1 MKTTRRGLGTALFG
15 VVLIGFLCSHSL
27 GSRPL
32 HADELTQKAASVVS
46 SLVTKIWAIREHA
59 SDADARERQLAEA
72 IETSTNIDLLSRLS
86 LGRYWRSL
94 SETERD
100 AYQSLFAQS
109 VIGSLAYRLDNA
121 VRELD
126 GPMDRH
132 FVIITSMPAGKKDIV
147 VRSKV
152 VVPDGRP
159 LSVDWRLRE
168 AEGGPA
174 IIDLVVEGVSLLV
187 SQRAEFAAVIER
199 SGVDG
204 LIERLRRHVR
214 DGES

>member
-1 MKTTRRGLGTALFG
+1 MTATRRWVGKVFAGALLAGGLGSHCLMAKPLLANELSLQAVA
-15 VVLIGFLCSHSL
+15 VVN
-27 GSRPL
+27 
-32 HADELTQKAASVVS
+32 D
-46 SLVTKIWAIREHA
+46 LVAQVWAIRSNA
-59 SDADARERQLAEA
+59 SDAGTRERQLARA

-94 SETERD
+94 NETERG
-100 AYQSLFAQS
+100 AYQSLFARS
-109 VIGSLAYRLDNA
+109 VIGSLAYRLESA
-121 VRELD
+121 IRELD
-126 GPMDRH
+126 GPLDQH
-132 FVIITSMPAGKKDIV
+132 FVITTSMPTGQKDIY

-152 VVPDGRP
+152 LAASGPP

-168 AEGGPA
+168 AEGGPV

-204 LIERLRRHVR
+204 LIESLRHNVR
-214 DGES
+214 GGTP

>member
-1 MKTTRRGLGTALFG
+1 MTRRRANKIFVGTALASQ
-15 VVLIGFLCSHSL
+15 LCASFLWA
-27 GSRPL
+27 RPL
-32 HADELTQKAASVVS
+32 LADELSQEATSVVK
-46 SLVTKIWAIREHA
+46 SLVARVWAIRGQP
-59 SDADARERQLAEA
+59 SNPKARERELALA

-100 AYQSLFAQS
+100 AYQSLFAKS
-109 VIGSLAYRLDNA
+109 VIGSLATRLENA

-126 GPMDRH
+126 GPLDRH
-132 FVIITSMPAGKKDIV
+132 FVITNSRPTGKKDIV

-152 VVPDGRP
+152 VASEGQP

-199 SGVDG
+199 SGMDG
-204 LIERLRRHVR
+204 LIERLRRNVGN
-214 DGES
+214 DES